1 MKFPPALLLY
11 LWAGLVLGISFLET
25 PLKFKAPGITTLLG
39 VGIGKLVFNALNK
52 IEIILFVA
60 LLLLL
65 GVKRILESPNVYFI
79 SVLFFCLL
87 VQSAYLLP
95 ILNERVS
102 ALMEHG
108 IAKPNSFYHLS
119 YIILEVVKCATL
131 LWGGWHFHKIISQ

>member
-25 PLKFKAPGITTLLG
+25 PLKFKAPGITTVLG

-52 IEIILFVA
+52 IEILLFLT

-65 GVKRILESPNVYFI
+65 GVKRILKRPTVYFI
-79 SVLFFCLL
+79 GALFFCLL
-87 VQSAYLLP
+87 LQSAYLLP
-95 ILNERVS
+95 VLNERVS
-102 ALMEHG
+102 AFMEHG

-119 YIILEVVKCATL
+119 YVILEVVKCLTL
-131 LWGGWHFHKIISQ
+131 LWGGWFFHKTLT

>member
-25 PLKFKAPGITTLLG
+25 PLKFQAPGITTVLG

-52 IEIILFVA
+52 IEILLFLT

-65 GVKRILESPNVYFI
+65 GVKRILKRPTVYFI
-79 SVLFFCLL
+79 GALFFCLL
-87 VQSAYLLP
+87 LQSAYLLP
-95 ILNERVS
+95 VLNERVS
-102 ALMEHG
+102 AFMEHG

-119 YIILEVVKCATL
+119 YVILEVVKCLTL
-131 LWGGWHFHKIISQ
+131 LWGGWFFHKTLT